1 MRSKPRSASATA
13 GLTLA
18 RSRHAIFR
26 GALKCINRG
35 DFTGKARASRL
46 RFIYNW
52 MVVII
57 WIAAMR
63 ATLGDSFSDLASN
76 FCCPVEQ
83 KSHVGCLHCDIRH
96 LAVCGALDPKSLRE
110 LQRRVQHVLFERGQT
125 IVMEQEPAAFD
136 FIVHS
141 GAVSLYKEIPDG
153 RRQIVVFLLP
163 GDFIGFACDDGRYC
177 HSAEAVTRS
186 ELCRLP
192 AGYLRQLARQ
202 HPKIQDRLMGALS
215 AELCAKREQLL
226 WVGRKSA
233 LEKVASFLLM
243 LARRGEHRGRRAND
257 VRLPIEPAADR
268 RLPRHD
274 RSLGHAE
281 PRPAGEE
288 RPDLDP
294 AATRDHHP
302 APRAARRDRRRP
314 RGCGRPPP
322 APRLYHFRFRWIH
335 SRSDRGNWRL
345 RLVSIG
351 RRAGRWRLKAPPS
364 PAHRRRRAPSMSAAG
379 GRKPAT
385 RRAKSGSFG
394 YLEPPHHLVI
404 LMGQNMTVPNPLT
417 ADLVEG
423 GDDARHRTRWHL
435 HGVLPAILLRRGW
448 LRLTTQWWRVGARRP
463 QISPR

>member
-1 MRSKPRSASATA
+1 
-13 GLTLA
+13 
-18 RSRHAIFR
+18 
-26 GALKCINRG
+26 
-35 DFTGKARASRL
+35 
-46 RFIYNW
+46 
-52 MVVII
+52 
-57 WIAAMR
+57 MR

-202 HPKIQDRLMGALS
+202 HPEIQDRLMGALS
-215 AELCAKREQLL
+215 AELCATREQLL

-243 LARRGEHRGRRAND
+243 LARRGEHRGSRAND
-257 VRLPIEPAADR
+257 VRLPMSRQQIADF
-268 RLPRHD
+268 LGMTEASVT
-274 RSLGHAE
+274 RSLGQLAKKGLIWI
-281 PRPAGEE
+281 PRPHEIIILRREPLEGIADG
-288 RPDLDP
+288 
-294 AATRDHHP
+294 
-302 APRAARRDRRRP
+302 RADVVAR
-314 RGCGRPPP
+314 
-322 APRLYHFRFRWIH
+322 
-335 SRSDRGNWRL
+335 
-345 RLVSIG
+345 
-351 RRAGRWRLKAPPS
+351 
-364 PAHRRRRAPSMSAAG
+364 RRRRACTIFDLGGSIAA
-379 GRKPAT
+379 
-385 RRAKSGSFG
+385 
-394 YLEPPHHLVI
+394 VI
-404 LMGQNMTVPNPLT
+404 EV
-417 ADLVEG
+417 
-423 GDDARHRTRWHL
+423 
-435 HGVLPAILLRRGW
+435 I
-448 LRLTTQWWRVGARRP
+448 GAFAW
-463 QISPR
+463 